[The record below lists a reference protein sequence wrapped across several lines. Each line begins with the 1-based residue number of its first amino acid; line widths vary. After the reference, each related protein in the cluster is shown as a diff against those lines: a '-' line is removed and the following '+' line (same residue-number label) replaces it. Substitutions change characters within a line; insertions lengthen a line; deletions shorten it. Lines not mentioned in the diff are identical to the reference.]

1 MPRLF
6 GCCRLAPPFFV
17 SLLSIAIAGCGP
29 AKLLLAPA
37 SVPPPKGQSSTT
49 RGPAYDPASVT
60 RAAPNP
66 VSDWGAYNKT
76 VAGNRY
82 SPLAQIT
89 RANVGSLRRVCA
101 FRIDASVN
109 MQSSLIEIG
118 GTLYFTTL
126 EDTYAIDA
134 ADCKLRWRHTY
145 HLARQPPFDPNK
157 VNRGLA
163 WLNGRLFRGA
173 NDGRL
178 YALDAATGKEL
189 WNVAIGDPETGE
201 TFPAAPVAWNGRVYI
216 GNAGGDYFGV
226 TGRMMAFDAKTGG
239 RLWSADL
246 VPTTGPAT
254 KTWPPAT
261 AVHPRAGAATWTSYA
276 IDAGDGLLYVPTGN
290 AAPDFLKSVR
300 PGRNLYTYSVVA
312 LSLKDGTLRRS
323 RQLVTSDNFHDWDV
337 AAPPELIDTP
347 DGRHLLIEAGKDGY
361 LYALDRNTLRLLYK
375 TPVTT
380 MQNVAAP
387 LTPQGTHYCPGVDGG
402 VEWNGPAYSPRT
414 DAFYVNAIDW
424 CITVATRPPAELEG
438 RKGLP
443 WTGAKSRL
451 HPFGVQDKKRSGWVT
466 AVNAADGSIRWRYH
480 ARAPL
485 VSGITATAGG
495 LVFTGDIAGDFMAFD
510 ARSGKILWRHN
521 TGQPIGGGVISYAVN
536 GRQYVAVASGMQSKI
551 GWQVDSTPAKVVLFA
566 LPSQLNQAAA
576 SDR

>member
-1 MPRLF
+1 MQRLF
-6 GCCRLAPPFFV
+6 GRFRVALPITA
-17 SLLSIAIAGCGP
+17 SLLTVAVAGCGP
-29 AKLLLAPA
+29 ARLLLAPP
-37 SVPPPKGQSSTT
+37 SVPPPKGESRTT
-49 RGPAYDPASVT
+49 RGPAYAPSAVTRGAPDPA
-60 RAAPNP
+60 R
-66 VSDWGAYNKT
+66 DWGAYNKT
-76 VAGNRY
+76 LAGNRY

-89 RANVGSLRRVCA
+89 RSNVASLRRMCA
-101 FRIDASVN
+101 FQIDEPVN

-134 ADCKLRWRHTY
+134 SDCRLRWRHTY
-145 HLARQPPFDPNK
+145 QLARQPPFDPNK
-157 VNRGLA
+157 VNRGVG
-163 WLNGRLFRGA
+163 WLNGVLFRGA

-178 YALDAATGKEL
+178 YALDAGTGEEL

-201 TFPAAPVAWNGRVYI
+201 PFPAAPVAWNGRVYI

-246 VPTTGPAT
+246 VPTVGPASQ
-254 KTWPPAT
+254 TWPPET
-261 AVHPRAGAATWTSYA
+261 AVHPKAGAATWTSYT
-276 IDAGDGLLYVPTGN
+276 IDTEHGLLYVPTGN
-290 AAPDFLKSVR
+290 AAPDFLKKVR

-312 LSLKDGTLRRS
+312 LDLRDGTLRRS

-337 AAPPELIDTP
+337 AAPPELVDTP
-347 DGRHLLIEAGKDGY
+347 DGRRVVAAGKDGY
-361 LYALDRNTLRLLYK
+361 LYVMDRNTLRLLYK

-380 MQNVAAP
+380 MENTDAP
-387 LTPQGTHYCPGVDGG
+387 LTRHGTHYCPGVDGG

-424 CITVATRPPAELEG
+424 CITVAIGSSAELEG

-443 WTGAKSRL
+443 WTGAKERL
-451 HPFGVQDKKRSGWVT
+451 HPFGVQDEKRSGWVT
-466 AVNAADGSIRWRYH
+466 AVNAADGAVRWRYH

-485 VSGITATAGG
+485 VSGITATAGDV
-495 LVFTGDIAGDFMAFD
+495 VFTGDIAGDFMAFD
-510 ARSGKILWRHN
+510 AGSGKLLWSHN

-536 GRQYVAVASGMQSKI
+536 GKQYIAVASGMQSKI
-551 GWQVDSTPAKVVLFA
+551 GWQVDSTPAKIVVFA
-566 LPSQLNQAAA
+566 LPQK
-576 SDR
+576 